1 MNFDAFPGVYW
12 RWCNKG
18 WEFVCFDHF
27 LTGSAVCPMSSRTS
41 ALGLYSAR
49 PEVADAI
56 SRIRQRH
63 ASPAPP
69 IQEYPIQDGLSVSAP
84 CGQKIAVDS
93 TRMELLCWLLHHH
106 HNFRLPELE
115 SVAAVV
121 GVPSPLY
128 SPETAEA
135 FVANRGTFLKA
146 CPSAEARRGV
156 C

>member
-1 MNFDAFPGVYW
+1 
-12 RWCNKG
+12 
-18 WEFVCFDHF
+18 
-27 LTGSAVCPMSSRTS
+27 MSSRTS

-49 PEVADAI
+49 PQVAGAI

-63 ASPAPP
+63 ASPAHP
-69 IQEYPIQDGLSVSAP
+69 IHDGLSVSAQH
-84 CGQKIAVDS
+84 GQKVAVDS

-115 SVAAVV
+115 SVAAVF

-128 SPETAEA
+128 SPQTAEA

-146 CPSAEARRGV
+146 RPSCRGV